1 MLGHRA
7 SATRTL
13 NRLARQGRLPGDGFP
28 PKSQRTFVRNLLR
41 FLAKR
46 GY

>member
-1 MLGHRA
+1 MLGHRS

-13 NRLARQGRLPGDGFP
+13 HRLARQGRLPGDGFP
-28 PKSQRTFVRNLLR
+28 PKSQQKFVRTLLA
-41 FLAKR
+41 FLGKR

>member
-13 NRLARQGRLPGDGFP
+13 DRLARQGRLHGSFP
-28 PKSQRTFVRNLLR
+28 RSQRKFVHNLLR
-41 FLAKR
+41 FLAR
-46 GY
+46 HGY